1 MANPESTPPII
12 VIEML
17 VRAGGRERTET
28 EFAELLATAH
38 LKLNRVI
45 ESPTAIRLL
54 EALKA

>member
-45 ESPTAIRLL
+45 AEPDRDPLT
-54 EALKA
+54 